1 MRTWASAG
9 GGRGG
14 ECPGD
19 AHGCGASRSCLK
31 LCVLV
36 CTCYYLRLFI
46 LPLNKTPISGDVS
59 ILQLNNR
66 ACLIDLH
73 AKNAVT
79 LGRILSLYTYSIY
92 HPTSW
97 SLRTYVLTPAP
108 SAHCTYVTLSC
119 QSPTCNN
126 SNCDKKNVPL
136 LSAATGFFCLHELL
150 RLMYKAGNQQKWYH
164 EKQRSHLLRRGHSQL
179 VSKD

>member
-79 LGRILSLYTYSIY
+79 LGRILSLYTYSI
-92 HPTSW
+92 HTIPH
-97 SLRTYVLTPAP
+97 LEAYVLT
-108 SAHCTYVTLSC
+108 Y
-119 QSPTCNN
+119 
-126 SNCDKKNVPL
+126 
-136 LSAATGFFCLHELL
+136 LHQLPPPIA
-150 RLMYKAGNQQKWYH
+150 RTSRCH
-164 EKQRSHLLRRGHSQL
+164 VSHPHAITQIAIR
-179 VSKD
+179 KT